1 MRVSHSLRFTSAIA
15 LMVAGAGCPMVTPAS
30 RPTAATTTAAP
41 RAGAPPKDDA
51 TITKLAK
58 VLRAE
63 DRRVVDDDLRGLLS
77 DESEAVRAKA
87 VLALGQIG
95 EPSSRAD
102 LALATHDPAPRVRA
116 RAAFALGLLP
126 AIDTAALEPLA
137 ADASAEVRAAAI
149 EALGRARQDASVP
162 LVRAALDDA
171 DPEVRAAAA
180 LAAWKFSDPQPL
192 LDGLI
197 SGLGAADARVR
208 AAAAYALARLG
219 SAPVAPPSSGA
230 PVGRLEASDVTR
242 ARAALAARVADTEPE
257 VRMQIARGLASPR
270 DVVEIAIVG
279 TLSGDRDP
287 RVRVNAVRSLGYPG
301 IPLKPYLDRAATDRD
316 FTVARAALESIGKV
330 GGGTAIEKINTVLPN
345 LSGTWLLSA
354 AFEALTRL
362 EPSKVPEVVQ
372 GLLQNPD
379 PVMRA
384 AAGPMIAGRK
394 ETGALR
400 AAIRMLGDPDARV
413 QAVAVPIVADQDGPV
428 AKLLEK
434 FFAAPDPIVRA
445 AVAEVVG
452 GRIESPRPVETK
464 DELLGKL
471 EEIARHS
478 ASDSLPDARLAVL
491 DAAARAGRDERVR
504 AILAAGLKDPE
515 VVVRRRAAQ
524 RYQEVFGEDRSADI
538 GPASDRPLTDYE
550 RILRWAQTTHTAVIT
565 MQRPSTLPGSFTVTL
580 DTDAAPLAAWNFAE
594 LAGKKFFD
602 GVTLHRVVPNFVVQD
617 GDPRGDGY
625 GGPGYSIRDEFN
637 PLPFTAGVL
646 GMASDGKDTA
656 GSQWF
661 ITLSAQ
667 PHLDGRYTSFGR
679 VTQGLR
685 EIVSQ
690 ILAGDTVVSI
700 RMDGAS

>member
-1 MRVSHSLRFTSAIA
+1 MRVPHTLCFTAAIILSL
-15 LMVAGAGCPMVTPAS
+15 AGAGCPKAKPTTTPPA
-30 RPTAATTTAAP
+30 AATAP
-41 RAGAPPKDDA
+41 SDA
-51 TITKLAK
+51 TISKLARI
-58 VLRAE
+58 LRAA
-63 DRRVVDDDLRGLLS
+63 DRRIVDDDLRALLA
-77 DESEAVRAKA
+77 DENESVRAKA

-95 EPSSRAD
+95 DASSGPD
-102 LALATHDPAPRVRA
+102 LERATHDPAARVRA
-116 RAAFALGLLP
+116 RAAFSLGLLTTV
-126 AIDTAALEPLA
+126 DTAALVPLA
-137 ADASAEVRAAAI
+137 GDASAEVRAAAI
-149 EALGRARQDASVP
+149 EALGRAHQDASVP

-171 DPEVRAAAA
+171 DSEVRAAAA

-197 SGLGAADARVR
+197 AGLGNPDARVR

-257 VRMQIARGLASPR
+257 VRMQIARGLASPK
-270 DVVEIAIVG
+270 DAVEIAIVG
-279 TLSGDRDP
+279 TLSGDRDS

-301 IPLKPYLDRAATDRD
+301 IPIRPYLDRAATDRD
-316 FTVARAALESIGKV
+316 YTVARAALESIGKV

-345 LSGTWLLSA
+345 LTGTWLLSA

-362 EPSKVPEVVQ
+362 QPSKTPEVVQ

-384 AAGPMIAGRK
+384 AAGPMIAGHK
-394 ETGALR
+394 EALAIR
-400 AAIRMLGDPDARV
+400 AAIAMLGDPDARV
-413 QAVAVPIVADQDGPV
+413 QAVAVPIVADQEGPV
-428 AKLLEK
+428 AKLLEQ
-434 FFAAPDPIVRA
+434 FFAAHDPIVRA

-452 GRIESPRPVETK
+452 GRIETPRPIETK

-471 EEIARHS
+471 EEIAGHS
-478 ASDSLPDARLAVL
+478 TADTLPDARLAVL
-491 DAAARAGRDERVR
+491 DAAAKAGRDERVR
-504 AILAAGLKDPE
+504 ALLAAGLKDPE

-524 RYQEVFGEDRSADI
+524 RYQEIFGEDRTADI
-538 GPASDRPLTDYE
+538 GPASERALADYE
-550 RILRWAQTTHTAVIT
+550 RILRWARTTHTAVIT

-580 DTDAAPLAAWNFAE
+580 DPEAAPIAAWNFAQ
-594 LAGKKFFD
+594 LAEKKFFD

-700 RMDGAS
+700 RMDGGS